1 MVEQKKLER
10 IPTEELDYLE
20 QGIDEALGELNL
32 EGKPWEDEI
41 NETAEIHVTPE
52 IEEVQ
57 MTPET
62 VEVGVTADPEDFGIA
77 MWIPEDYEKKRM
89 TSVLVQQ
96 DEAMEANNSD
106 CPIFY

>member
-1 MVEQKKLER
+1 MER

-41 NETAEIHVTPE
+41 NETAEIHVVTPE
-52 IEEVQ
+52 IEEVPI
-57 MTPET
+57 TPEVET

-89 TSVLVQQ
+89 TSDLVEE
-96 DEAMEANNSD
+96 EAIEVMEVHLRNHD
-106 CPIFY
+106 